1 MIKQIKFLFNGS
13 FEQIINKIHIN
24 IPHFTKF
31 FDSILIL

>member
-13 FEQIINKIHIN
+13 FEQIINKIYIN
-24 IPHFTKF
+24 IPHMKFF